1 MRSVIEMLA
10 THQNSVIVSLN
21 SKKRPSGKDLITLGY
36 GNDLYEIAGLIRKK
50 VSFWAIDES
59 GSVGRTQKSIGRA
72 ITYSAVTQ
80 LSHVDYEGVFE
91 GIPLSRDKFGNEELH
106 YIDLRWNNPEKLAEV
121 VQRIG
126 ESPFLIVSLPIEK
139 TEVDTRKRWYR
150 PKNAMYVLSAI
161 GQLVDAI
168 GIIDQSDTIVVTFD
182 ETDDMTNEYLDILW
196 TDRIIVRADKSYLVK
211 LLQISDIAASVTGN
225 AINYPEELNTDLF
238 WKLYRINTNMSARG
252 LTTSATS
259 DGGTDKHTKSLNYKN
274 KSERS
279 KPICGLTTSAPSD
292 GGIGKH
298 TKTSNYK
305 NKSQRSKPIRGLVTT
320 APSDGGIGNFCT
332 TNRHKMIPIKRR
344 FGRLFR

>member
-10 THQNSVIVSLN
+10 THQNSVTVSLN

-59 GSVGRTQKSIGRA
+59 GSVGRTPQSIGKA

-80 LSHVDYEGVFE
+80 LSRVDYEGIFD
-91 GIPLSRDKFGNEELH
+91 GIPLSKDKFGNEEIH
-106 YIDLRWNNPEKLAEV
+106 YMDLRQSNPQKLAEV

-161 GQLVDAI
+161 SQLVDAI
-168 GIIDQSDTIVVTFD
+168 EIIDQSDTIVVTFD
-182 ETDDMTNEYLDILW
+182 ETNDMTNEYLDILW

-211 LLQISDIAASVTGN
+211 LLQISDISASVTGN
-225 AINYPEELNTDLF
+225 AINYPEELDTELF

-252 LTTSATS
+252 LTTTAPS
-259 DGGTDKHTKSLNYKN
+259 DGGTDKHTKS
-274 KSERS
+274 
-279 KPICGLTTSAPSD
+279 
-292 GGIGKH
+292 
-298 TKTSNYK
+298 SNYK
-305 NKSQRSKPIRGLVTT
+305 NKSQRSKPIRGRVTT
-320 APSDGGIGNFCT
+320 APSDGVIGNPHT
-332 TNRHKMIPIKRR
+332 TNRPKTIPIKRR
-344 FGRLFR
+344 FGRLFG

>member
-1 MRSVIEMLA
+1 MLA
-10 THQNSVIVSLN
+10 THQNSVTVSLN

-59 GSVGRTQKSIGRA
+59 GSVGRTPQSIGKA

-80 LSHVDYEGVFE
+80 LSRVDYEGIFD
-91 GIPLSRDKFGNEELH
+91 GIPLSKDKFGNEEIH
-106 YIDLRWNNPEKLAEV
+106 YMDLRQSNPQKLAEV

-161 GQLVDAI
+161 SQLVDAI
-168 GIIDQSDTIVVTFD
+168 EIIDQSDTIVVTFD
-182 ETDDMTNEYLDILW
+182 ETNDMTNEYLDILW

-211 LLQISDIAASVTGN
+211 LLQISDISASVTGN
-225 AINYPEELNTDLF
+225 AINYPEELDTELF

-252 LTTSATS
+252 LTTTAPS
-259 DGGTDKHTKSLNYKN
+259 DGGTDKHTKS
-274 KSERS
+274 
-279 KPICGLTTSAPSD
+279 
-292 GGIGKH
+292 
-298 TKTSNYK
+298 SNYK
-305 NKSQRSKPIRGLVTT
+305 NKSQRSKPIRGLTT
-320 APSDGGIGNFCT
+320 SAASDGGIGNPHT
-332 TNRHKMIPIKRR
+332 TNHPKIVPIKRR
-344 FGRLFR
+344 FGRLFG

>member
-10 THQNSVIVSLN
+10 THQNSVTVSLN
-21 SKKRPSGKDLITLGY
+21 PKKRPSGKDLITLGY

-59 GSVGRTQKSIGRA
+59 GTVGRTPKSLGKA

-80 LSHVDYEGVFE
+80 LSHVDYRELFE
-91 GIPLSRDKFGNEELH
+91 GIPISRDKSGNEEIH
-106 YIDLRWNNPEKLAEV
+106 YIDLRMNDPEKLCEI
-121 VQRIG
+121 VQRISD
-126 ESPFLIVSLPIEK
+126 SPFLIVSLPIEK

-182 ETDDMTNEYLDILW
+182 ETDDVSNEYLDILW

-211 LLQISDIAASVTGN
+211 LLQISDISASVTGN
-225 AINYPEELNTDLF
+225 AINYPEELDTELF

-252 LTTSATS
+252 LTTSAAS
-259 DGGTDKHTKSLNYKN
+259 DGGTDKHTKS
-274 KSERS
+274 
-279 KPICGLTTSAPSD
+279 
-292 GGIGKH
+292 
-298 TKTSNYK
+298 SNYK

-320 APSDGGIGNFCT
+320 APSDGGIGNPHT
-332 TNRHKMIPIKRR
+332 SNHSKTIPIKRR
-344 FGRLFR
+344 FGRLFG

>member
-1 MRSVIEMLA
+1 MLA
-10 THQNSVIVSLN
+10 THQNSVTVSLN

-59 GSVGRTQKSIGRA
+59 GSVGRTPQSIGKA

-80 LSHVDYEGVFE
+80 LSRVDYEGIFD
-91 GIPLSRDKFGNEELH
+91 GIPLSKDKFGNEEIH
-106 YIDLRWNNPEKLAEV
+106 YMDLRQSNPQKLAEV

-161 GQLVDAI
+161 SQLVDAI
-168 GIIDQSDTIVVTFD
+168 EIIDQSDTIVVTFD
-182 ETDDMTNEYLDILW
+182 ETNDMTNEYLDILW

-211 LLQISDIAASVTGN
+211 LLQISDISASVTGN
-225 AINYPEELNTDLF
+225 AINYPEELDTELF

-252 LTTSATS
+252 LTTTAPS
-259 DGGTDKHTKSLNYKN
+259 DGGTDKHTKS
-274 KSERS
+274 
-279 KPICGLTTSAPSD
+279 
-292 GGIGKH
+292 
-298 TKTSNYK
+298 SNYK

-320 APSDGGIGNFCT
+320 APSDGGIGNPHT
-332 TNRHKMIPIKRR
+332 TNHPKTIPMKRR
-344 FGRLFR
+344 FGRLFK

>member
-1 MRSVIEMLA
+1 MLA
-10 THQNSVIVSLN
+10 THQNSVTVSLN

-59 GSVGRTQKSIGRA
+59 GSVGRTPQSIGKA

-80 LSHVDYEGVFE
+80 LSRVDYEGIFD
-91 GIPLSRDKFGNEELH
+91 GIPLSKDKFGNEEIH
-106 YIDLRWNNPEKLAEV
+106 YMDLRQSNPQKLAEV

-161 GQLVDAI
+161 SQLVDAI
-168 GIIDQSDTIVVTFD
+168 EIIDQSDTIVVTFD
-182 ETDDMTNEYLDILW
+182 ETNDMTNEYLDILW

-211 LLQISDIAASVTGN
+211 LLQISDISASVTGN
-225 AINYPEELNTDLF
+225 AINYPEELDTELF

-252 LTTSATS
+252 LTTTAPS
-259 DGGTDKHTKSLNYKN
+259 DGGTDKHTKS
-274 KSERS
+274 
-279 KPICGLTTSAPSD
+279 
-292 GGIGKH
+292 
-298 TKTSNYK
+298 SNYK
-305 NKSQRSKPIRGLVTT
+305 NKSQRSKPIRGLTT
-320 APSDGGIGNFCT
+320 SAASDGGIGNSHT
-332 TNRHKMIPIKRR
+332 TNRSKIIPIKRR
-344 FGRLFR
+344 FGRLFK